1 MKENMILVMIDECG
15 DEVEI
20 DRFYLDP
27 VLELDEDAVEV
38 WKERKIDKAYEQYPE
53 ARHIYV
59 EDRRNWNRAIMMDIA
74 QWF

>member
-1 MKENMILVMIDECG
+1 MENMILVMIDECG

-27 VLELDEDAVEV
+27 VLELDEDAVEI
-38 WKERKIDKAYEQYPE
+38 WKERKIDKAYEEFPE
-53 ARHIYV
+53 ASHIYI
-59 EDRRNWNRAIMMDIA
+59 EDRRNWNRAIIMDIA